1 MRQKRQHR
9 TLACRLIAYGVH
21 HWCWFQGF
29 SPVGNWRGLKI
40 ITEAGKSVT
49 LFDCGHLFHKNCL
62 QRGGGCPL
70 CDSEEQK
77 FSRRGQS
84 GMNSNAA
91 TAVKLRG
98 EDATRDAT
106 KRYIKRL
113 EYAERRT
120 KNKGSRLDLLREL
133 HASPAIAP
141 PSRASSGV
149 QRETSNS
156 VSL

>member
-1 MRQKRQHR
+1 MICHM
-9 TLACRLIAYGVH
+9 
-21 HWCWFQGF
+21 WQGF

-40 ITEAGKSVT
+40 ISEAGKSVT
-49 LFDCGHLFHKNCL
+49 LFDCGHMFHKNCL
-62 QRGGGCPL
+62 ERGVGCPL

-84 GMNSNAA
+84 AMHHT
-91 TAVKLRG
+91 TASKLARG

-120 KNKGSRLDLLREL
+120 QNKGSRLDLLREL
-133 HASPAIAP
+133 HGPL
-141 PSRASSGV
+141 
-149 QRETSNS
+149 TSNG
-156 VSL
+156 